1 MRATEKYNSQ
11 LGSGQAVRHH
21 PLKVVFGGSN
31 PSSPALRQ
39 AQCKLLFMW
48 HTYIL
53 LCNQKTFYVGI
64 TNNVKKRLSDHRNK
78 KSFFT
83 KKFSDIKLVY
93 SEEFKN
99 KLDAAKREKQFK
111 GWSRKKKIV
120 LINKSLY

>member
-1 MRATEKYNSQ
+1 
-11 LGSGQAVRHH
+11 
-21 PLKVVFGGSN
+21 
-31 PSSPALRQ
+31 
-39 AQCKLLFMW
+39 MW

-64 TNNVKKRLSDHRNK
+64 TNNVKKRLSNHRNK